1 MDIVANSFQ
10 LRGKTLEE
18 IAKEST
24 KNYVDAVVGDKI
36 KDINTQYF
44 DSYDPTLTNKP
55 ASDWT
60 DTDAKEKHI
69 DDIFYNTTTKKMFRF
84 VKIEGVYSWESF
96 DDPDIKAALDAAS
109 TAQDTADGK
118 RRVFLVTPKPPYD
131 EGDMWVTSTT
141 DGKGEIKIC
150 KTPRQSGAF
159 SSADWISPSYVDS
172 DDVNNAINEY
182 DTSLGQPEIFNK
194 LTNNGKNKGIYIQDG
209 ELYINASYILY
220 CAMEDTFYVGM

>member
-1 MDIVANSFQ
+1 MFKADTATGRVDIVANSFQ

-150 KTPRQSGAF
+150 KTPR
-159 SSADWISPSYVDS
+159 PVSY
-172 DDVNNAINEY
+172 
-182 DTSLGQPEIFNK
+182 TH
-194 LTNNGKNKGIYIQDG
+194 LTLPTIC
-209 ELYINASYILY
+209 S
-220 CAMEDTFYVGM
+220 V